1 MDSNHLIENTQIADR
16 NLLILDLDETLIHAS
31 ATKVREE
38 ADFQVFHYFV
48 YKRPGLADFLTTCA
62 QHFKLAIWSSA
73 SDDYVQAVVRQIV
86 PPGIT
91 LEFVWGRSRCTPF
104 TTPQIDEYGYYNL
117 DGTSSYEYAKRLK
130 KVRRRGFSL
139 SQTLIVDDT
148 PAKVQQ
154 NYGNAIYIKP
164 YLGSTED
171 EELSHLTPY
180 LLTLLGQENVR
191 TIEKRNWSDAAHRG
205 TLSKT

>member
-1 MDSNHLIENTQIADR
+1 MSHET
-16 NLLILDLDETLIHAS
+16 LLILDLDETLIHAS
-31 ATKVREE
+31 ATKVRDDF
-38 ADFQVFHYFV
+38 DFQLFHYFV
-48 YKRPGLADFLTTCA
+48 YKRPGLAEFLNICA

-73 SDDYVQAVVRQIV
+73 SDDYVQAVVQQIV

-104 TTPQIDEYGYYNL
+104 ATPQIDEYGYYDL
-117 DGTSSYEYAKRLK
+117 DGTSYYEYAKRLK
-130 KVRRRGFSL
+130 KIRRRGFSL

-171 EELSHLTPY
+171 EELDYLTPY
-180 LLTLLGQENVR
+180 LLTLLGQETVR
-191 TIEKRNWSDAAHRG
+191 TIEKRNWSHVARRG
-205 TLSKT
+205 PLSGS

>member
-1 MDSNHLIENTQIADR
+1 MPAPP
-16 NLLILDLDETLIHAS
+16 LLILDLDETLIHAS
-31 ATKVREE
+31 VTKVREA

-48 YKRPGLADFLTTCA
+48 YQRPGLADFLTTCA

-73 SDDYVQAVVRQIV
+73 SDDYVQAVVQQLL
-86 PPGIT
+86 PPGIA
-91 LEFVWGRSRCTPF
+91 LEFVWGRSRCTPVP
-104 TTPQIDEYGYYNL
+104 TPRLDEYGYYNL
-117 DGTSSYEYAKRLK
+117 DSSSYYEYAKRLK

-164 YLGSTED
+164 YLASIED
-171 EELSHLTPY
+171 KELSHLAPY
-180 LLTLLGQENVR
+180 LLTLLGQADVR
-191 TIEKRNWSDAAHRG
+191 TIEKRNWSHAARRG
-205 TLSKT
+205 TLSGT

>member
-1 MDSNHLIENTQIADR
+1 MHAPP
-16 NLLILDLDETLIHAS
+16 LLILDLDETLIHAS

-38 ADFQVFHYFV
+38 ADFQSFHYFV
-48 YKRPGLADFLTTCA
+48 YKRPGLNEFLSTCA

-73 SDDYVQAVVRQIV
+73 SDVYVQAIVQQIL

-104 TTPQIDEYGYYNL
+104 TTPQIDEYRYYNL

-139 SQTLIVDDT
+139 HRTLIVDDT
-148 PAKVQQ
+148 PAKVKQ

-164 YLGSTED
+164 YLGEIAD
-171 EELSHLTPY
+171 EELHYLTAY
-180 LLTLLGQENVR
+180 LLMLNQQ
-191 TIEKRNWSDAAHRG
+191 
-205 TLSKT
+205 

>member
-1 MDSNHLIENTQIADR
+1 MSHET
-16 NLLILDLDETLIHAS
+16 LLILDLDETLIHAS
-31 ATKVREE
+31 ATKVRDDF
-38 ADFQVFHYFV
+38 DFQLFHYFV
-48 YKRPGLADFLTTCA
+48 YKRPGLAEFLNICA

-73 SDDYVQAVVRQIV
+73 SDDYVQAVVQQIV

-117 DGTSSYEYAKRLK
+117 DGTSYYEYAKRLK
-130 KVRRRGFSL
+130 KVRRRGFLL

-154 NYGNAIYIKP
+154 NYGNAIYIRP
-164 YLGSTED
+164 YLGGSKD
-171 EELSHLTPY
+171 EELSYLTPY

-191 TIEKRNWSDAAHRG
+191 TIEKRNWSHAARRG
-205 TLSKT
+205 TLSGS

>member
-1 MDSNHLIENTQIADR
+1 MPQEK
-16 NLLILDLDETLIHAS
+16 LLILDLDETLIHAS

-38 ADFQVFHYFV
+38 VDFQVFHCFV

-73 SDDYVQAVVRQIV
+73 SDDYVQAVVQHIL
-86 PPGIT
+86 PTGIT
-91 LEFVWGRSRCTPF
+91 PEFVWGRSRCTPF
-104 TTPQIDEYGYYNL
+104 ATPQIDEYGYYNL
-117 DGTSSYEYAKRLK
+117 DNPSYYEYAKRLK

-139 SQTLIVDDT
+139 AQTLIVDDT

-164 YLGSTED
+164 YLGSIQD
-171 EELSHLTPY
+171 EELSHLAPY
-180 LLTLLGQENVR
+180 LLTLLDQADVR
-191 TIEKRNWSDAAHRG
+191 TIEKRNWPHASPRG
-205 TLSKT
+205 TLGGA

>member
-1 MDSNHLIENTQIADR
+1 MPQKT
-16 NLLILDLDETLIHAS
+16 LLILDLDETLIHAS

-38 ADFQVFHYFV
+38 ANFQVFHYFV
-48 YKRPGLADFLTTCA
+48 YKRPGLADFLSTCA

-73 SDDYVQAVVRQIV
+73 SDDYVQAVARQIL

-91 LEFVWGRSRCTPF
+91 LAFVWGRSRCTPF

-139 SQTLIVDDT
+139 SQTLIGDDT

-164 YLGSTED
+164 YLGEMAD
-171 EELSHLTPY
+171 EELDYLLAY
-180 LLTLLGQENVR
+180 LLTLKQQDDFR
-191 TIEKRNWSDAAHRG
+191 TIEKRHWRQP
-205 TLSKT
+205 LSQ

>member
-1 MDSNHLIENTQIADR
+1 MPQET
-16 NLLILDLDETLIHAS
+16 LLILDLDETLIHAS

-104 TTPQIDEYGYYNL
+104 ATPQIDEYGYYNL
-117 DGTSSYEYAKRLK
+117 DGTSYYEYAKRLK

-171 EELSHLTPY
+171 EELRYLAPY
-180 LLTLLGQENVR
+180 LLTLIDQENVR
-191 TIEKRNWSDAAHRG
+191 TVEKRNWANATRRG
-205 TLSKT
+205 TLSEA

>member
-1 MDSNHLIENTQIADR
+1 MPAEK
-16 NLLILDLDETLIHAS
+16 LLILDLDETLIHAS
-31 ATKVREE
+31 ATEVRPG

-48 YKRPGLADFLTTCA
+48 YQRPGLADFLLACA

-73 SDDYVQAVVRQIV
+73 SDDYVQAVVRQLL

-104 TTPQIDEYGYYNL
+104 TTPQLNEYGYYNL
-117 DGTSSYEYAKRLK
+117 DAASSYEYAKRLK

-139 SQTLIVDDT
+139 QQTLIVDDT
-148 PAKVQQ
+148 PAKVQH

-164 YLGSTED
+164 YLGEVAD
-171 EELSHLTPY
+171 EELQHLAAY
-180 LLTLLGQENVR
+180 LLLLKQEENFR
-191 TIEKRNWSDAAHRG
+191 TVEKRHWRQPPG
-205 TLSKT
+205 RF

>member
-1 MDSNHLIENTQIADR
+1 MHAPP
-16 NLLILDLDETLIHAS
+16 LLILDLDETLIHAS
-31 ATKVREE
+31 ATKIREE
-38 ADFQVFHYFV
+38 ADFQVLHYFV
-48 YKRPGLADFLTTCA
+48 YKRPGLAAFLNSCA

-73 SDDYVQAVVRQIV
+73 SDDYVQAVVEQIL
-86 PPGIT
+86 PPSIT
-91 LEFVWGRSRCTPF
+91 LEFIWGRSRCTPF
-104 TTPQIDEYGYYNL
+104 ATPQIDEYGYYNL

-171 EELSHLTPY
+171 EELSYLLPY
-180 LLTLLGQENVR
+180 LLTLKNEENFR
-191 TIEKRNWSDAAHRG
+191 IIEKRHWRQRP
-205 TLSKT
+205 